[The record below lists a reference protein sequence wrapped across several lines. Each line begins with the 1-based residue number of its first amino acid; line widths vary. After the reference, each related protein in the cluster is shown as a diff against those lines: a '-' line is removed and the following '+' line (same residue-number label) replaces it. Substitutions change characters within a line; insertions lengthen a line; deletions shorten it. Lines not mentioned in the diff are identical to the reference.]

1 MPGRLVSLVN
11 DEIYHVFNRGIAHLP
26 TFLNTTDYE
35 RAFHTLIYY
44 QNINP
49 PIKYSTFIEQ
59 PAEDRTYVLNKLAK
73 EKNISAEIICYCFMP
88 NHFHLLLKQKQKNG
102 ISKFVGKFENSYT
115 RYFNTKSERN
125 GPIFQGRFKAVRIET
140 DEQLLHVSRY
150 IHLNPFTSSIVQK
163 IEDLQKYIYSS
174 YPEYLNIIHTNFF
187 EKEPIVSHFNDINA
201 YQIFIH
207 NQANYQR
214 ELKRIRHLI
223 LEK

>member
-59 PAEDRTYVLNKLAK
+59 PTEDRTYILNKFAK
-73 EKNISAEIICYCFMP
+73 EKNITAEIICYCFMP
-88 NHFHLLLKQKQKNG
+88 NHFHLLLKQKRKNG
-102 ISKFVGKFENSYT
+102 ISKFIGNFENSYT

-125 GPIFQGRFKAVRIET
+125 GPMFQGRFKAVRIET

-150 IHLNPFTSSIVQK
+150 IHLNPFTSSIIQK
-163 IEDLQKYIYSS
+163 IDNLKNYLFSS
-174 YPEYLNIIHTNFF
+174 FPEYLNISKTDFF
-187 EKEPIVSHFNDINA
+187 NKRLILSHFKNTQC
-201 YQIFIH
+201 YQQFIY

-214 ELKRIRHLI
+214 ELGRIKHLI